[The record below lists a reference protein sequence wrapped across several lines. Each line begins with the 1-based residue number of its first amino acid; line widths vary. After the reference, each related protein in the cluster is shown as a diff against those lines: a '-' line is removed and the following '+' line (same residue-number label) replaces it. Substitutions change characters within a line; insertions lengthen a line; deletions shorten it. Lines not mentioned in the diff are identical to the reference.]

1 MPNYYMHVRAIL
13 VALTLFGATAS
24 FSELSAQCEEGE
36 IELNMILNTDP
47 WGYEVYW
54 EIYPEGSSCGQNAIA
69 SGGNALQ
76 VGCSGAGQQ
85 DATGGNGY
93 PSNSTIEVGPICLTD
108 GETVVLQFIDDWGDG
123 GLSFQIY
130 EGDQYITTFT
140 GTGSGNTW
148 TYTPGALSFV
158 SYTAPCNAASLTIDA
173 GPITLSN
180 VETNIYPGEPSP
192 EGLNCNLPGF
202 WCEGSITNTAWASFV
217 APESGGVEISTCYP
231 ATDFDTQMAL
241 YQVGDCGDFSTYE
254 LIAAGD
260 DIIGGCGQG
269 NGLASRVFAGCLE
282 PGALYYVQIDGYFG
296 QTGNF
301 GIEVST
307 YSGTVALTGFTN
319 SIPCAI
325 DKGEQG
331 TGSIQPYFNGY
342 GSNFTTSWT
351 GPDGFSSQAINIGD
365 LNPGTY
371 TLTAT
376 TACGENYV
384 QNYTVTMPQPIF
396 MTFQPTQ
403 PTCPLSAD
411 GGATVSITG
420 GTPTYTLEWE
430 GDNGI
435 TAVGAT
441 QAELIAGVY
450 TILVT
455 DANDCEAEQTLTLTA
470 QNSIDLDLGPNQ
482 TICSDEE
489 LLLFG
494 PAGYNY
500 LWQDGSVN
508 QFYYVVGSEVGEGTL
523 NIVLNVS
530 NEEGCDA
537 LDAVTVVV
545 ESCVNVD
552 EARVAT
558 LPTIYPNP
566 ANEVAYIANLGN
578 AQKLI
583 RLYDLSGRVVFEAQS
598 QQASFT
604 LLCDQL
610 ASGVY
615 VVEIQSEQ
623 IQYTQRL
630 VIR

>member
-1 MPNYYMHVRAIL
+1 MPNFYNHVRVLFAAAI
-13 VALTLFGATAS
+13 F
-24 FSELSAQCEEGE
+24 FSTTSVFTKLSAQCEFGE
-36 IELNMILNTDP
+36 VELNMILITDA
-47 WGYEVYW
+47 WGYEHYW
-54 EIYPEGSSCGQNAIA
+54 ELYPEGSTCGENTIA

-76 VGCSGAGQQ
+76 VGCTGAGQQ

-93 PSNSTIEVGPICLTD
+93 PSNSVIEVGPICLTE

-130 EGDQYITTFT
+130 EGEQYITTFN
-140 GTGSGNTW
+140 GTGNGNTW

-158 SYTAPCNAASLTIDA
+158 SYNAPCSAAPLTIDA
-173 GPITLSN
+173 GPTTLSN

-192 EGLNCNLPGF
+192 EALNCDLPGF

-241 YQVGDCGDFSTYE
+241 YEVGDCSDFSTYE
-254 LIAAGD
+254 LISAGD
-260 DIIGGCGQG
+260 DIIGGCGEG
-269 NGLASRVFAGCLE
+269 NGFASRVFASCLQ
-282 PGALYYVQIDGYFG
+282 PGATYYLQIDGYFG

-307 YSGTVALTGFTN
+307 YTGAISLSGFTN

-342 GSNFTTSWT
+342 GTNYTASWS
-351 GPDGFSSQAINIGD
+351 GPDGFTSQSLNIAE

-376 TACGENYV
+376 TACGETFE
-384 QNYTVTMPQPIF
+384 QDYTVNMPQPIF
-396 MTFQPTQ
+396 MTFEPTQ
-403 PTCPLSAD
+403 PSCPLSTD

-420 GTPTYTLEWE
+420 GTPLFTLEWE

-435 TAVGAT
+435 TASGAI
-441 QAELIAGVY
+441 QEELPAGVY
-450 TILVT
+450 TIMVT

-470 QNSIDLDLGPNQ
+470 ENNIDLDLGANQ

-494 PAGYNY
+494 PAGYTY
-500 LWQDGSVN
+500 LWQDGSEN
-508 QFYYVVGSEVGEGTL
+508 QFFYIVGSEVGEGTF

-530 NEEGCDA
+530 NDEGCDA

-545 ESCVNVD
+545 ESCVNID
-552 EARVAT
+552 EEDVAT
-558 LPTIYPNP
+558 IPVIYPNP
-566 ANEVAYIANLGN
+566 ASEVAHLSNLGDG
-578 AQKLI
+578 QKLI
-583 RLYDLSGRVVFEAQS
+583 RVYDLGGRVVCEAQIQNS
-598 QQASFT
+598 TYVLRCEQF
-604 LLCDQL
+604 

-623 IQYTQRL
+623 TQFTQRL

>member
-1 MPNYYMHVRAIL
+1 
-13 VALTLFGATAS
+13 
-24 FSELSAQCEEGE
+24 
-36 IELNMILNTDP
+36 
-47 WGYEVYW
+47 
-54 EIYPEGSSCGQNAIA
+54 
-69 SGGNALQ
+69 
-76 VGCSGAGQQ
+76 
-85 DATGGNGY
+85 
-93 PSNSTIEVGPICLTD
+93 
-108 GETVVLQFIDDWGDG
+108 
-123 GLSFQIY
+123 
-130 EGDQYITTFT
+130 
-140 GTGSGNTW
+140 
-148 TYTPGALSFV
+148 
-158 SYTAPCNAASLTIDA
+158 
-173 GPITLSN
+173 
-180 VETNIYPGEPSP
+180 
-192 EGLNCNLPGF
+192 
-202 WCEGSITNTAWASFV
+202 
-217 APESGGVEISTCYP
+217 
-231 ATDFDTQMAL
+231 
-241 YQVGDCGDFSTYE
+241 
-254 LIAAGD
+254 
-260 DIIGGCGQG
+260 
-269 NGLASRVFAGCLE
+269 
-282 PGALYYVQIDGYFG
+282 
-296 QTGNF
+296 
-301 GIEVST
+301 
-307 YSGTVALTGFTN
+307 
-319 SIPCAI
+319 
-325 DKGEQG
+325 
-331 TGSIQPYFNGY
+331 
-342 GSNFTTSWT
+342 
-351 GPDGFSSQAINIGD
+351 
-365 LNPGTY
+365 
-371 TLTAT
+371 
-376 TACGENYV
+376 
-384 QNYTVTMPQPIF
+384 MPQPIF

-420 GTPTYTLEWE
+420 GTPNFTLEWE

-435 TAVGAT
+435 TAVGTT
-441 QAELIAGVY
+441 QDDLIAGVY

-508 QFYYVVGSEVGEGTL
+508 QFYYVVGGEVGEGTL

-530 NEEGCDA
+530 NEVGCEA

-552 EARVAT
+552 EASLAT

-566 ANEVAYIANLGN
+566 ANEVTYIANLGN